1 MAKRNK
7 AASLGQ
13 TGKEETI
20 YFELDCLVDTVLGT
34 IARMSPE
41 LATQVANNKYHSRIQ
56 NKFEG
61 VDMAAF
67 EELYAKRDVVTLS
80 RSVMTDGVALMCH
93 LAGVLREQAIKRP
106 FHDGAAF
113 VVNYWPYKLSGLII
127 EEYQKIFNAKIL
139 GLGRVYMRSIA
150 PTDLSPKY
158 CKDHYSM
165 MVKYDYNSWLDL
177 HAENGNFQKCRIPE
191 VTMFAPEL
199 YFNDNLPSDEDMAKL
214 KAEAMHPFKA
224 VEASASPLVELN
236 LVDVKFFSAFR
247 PRDMT

>member
-1 MAKRNK
+1 MAKRNR

-34 IARMSPE
+34 IARMSDE
-41 LATQVANNKYHSRIQ
+41 LATQVANNNYHSRIQ

-61 VDMAAF
+61 VDMEAF
-67 EELYAKRDVVTLS
+67 KALYAKRDVVTLS
-80 RSVMTDGVALMCH
+80 KSVMTDGVALMCH

-113 VVNYWPYKLSGLII
+113 VVNYWPYQLSTLII
-127 EEYQKIFNAKIL
+127 EEYQKIFNAKVL
-139 GLGRVYMRSIA
+139 GMGKVYMRSIPPA
-150 PTDLSPKY
+150 RLTPKY

-165 MVKYDYNSWLDL
+165 MVVYDYNSFLESNT
-177 HAENGNFQKCRIPE
+177 ENGNFMKCRIPE
-191 VTMFAPEL
+191 ITMFAPEL
-199 YFNDNLPSDEDMAKL
+199 YFEDTLPSDQDMAKL

-224 VEASASPLVELN
+224 VEAAASPLVELN
-236 LVDVKFFSAFR
+236 LVDIKFFSAFR